1 MGRVSP
7 WPLVHPSSPH
17 SSCVLSTSPV
27 SSTMLSLETEGQTR
41 RHPRCTFLLRD
52 PCLRPSSLLQETVTG
67 TDLPSRLDSHPMRY
81 PYCHGP
87 RDDDCATD
95 PLGNTIMCA
104 GRVLVCWGRVGGSS
118 HCSGSWTV
126 EGREHHVDLKG
137 MWVWARLPGLKSW
150 LSAPLGKSLCLSR
163 PWSSL
168 SVE

>member
-1 MGRVSP
+1 MAGQEPKSCPSASSWPLGSGTSLLAEFLMGRVSP
-7 WPLVHPSSPH
+7 CPLVHPSSPH

-52 PCLRPSSLLQETVTG
+52 PCLGPSSPLQETVTG
-67 TDLPSRLDSHPMRY
+67 TYLPSRLDSHPMRY

-87 RDDDCATD
+87 GDDDCATD

-126 EGREHHVDLKG
+126 EGG
-137 MWVWARLPGLKSW
+137 SIM
-150 LSAPLGKSLCLSR
+150 
-163 PWSSL
+163 
-168 SVE
+168 